1 METASARPLVDSE
14 ALHAYLVEQL
24 GEKRELRVERIV
36 SGKSN
41 ETFFVDWGDDRW
53 VLRRPPAG
61 PLPPSAHDVLREY
74 RVLTALHGRGVR
86 APRTILSC
94 ADDAVIG
101 VPFYLMERV
110 AGVSLLELPN
120 PSFLDDRDEM
130 QRVGEE
136 MVEALAEVHAADWQ
150 SAGLEGFGKP
160 AGFVRRQVE
169 RRMQQ
174 LESIMVRCR
183 HLPEMVEVNEWLA
196 ANLPEECAEPTI
208 VHGDYG
214 LHNVMFA
221 EQPPATAT
229 AILDWELSSIGDPLT
244 DLGWLTAMWQ
254 EPGDA
259 EESVDQAF
267 GISAKPGYHTRDEL
281 VALYEERTGR
291 KVHDIAFYRILSIW
305 RLAIA
310 LEGTYARYRLGV
322 TDNPYFETFEERVP
336 AMARRCLRIA
346 GGERTP

>member
-1 METASARPLVDSE
+1 MGTAPPQPLVDSD
-14 ALHAYLVEQL
+14 ALHAFLRRYFDED
-24 GEKRELRVERIV
+24 RELRVERIV

-41 ETFFVDWGDDRW
+41 ETFFLDWGDDRW
-53 VLRRPPAG
+53 ILRRPPAG

-74 RVLTALHGRGVR
+74 RVLTGLHGKGVR

-94 ADDAVIG
+94 ADETVIG
-101 VPFYLMERV
+101 VPFYVMERV
-110 AGVSLLELPN
+110 PGESLLN
-120 PSFLDDRDEM
+120 PPPPAFLADPGEM
-130 QRVGEE
+130 RRVGEE
-136 MVEALAEVHAADWQ
+136 MIDALAEVHAVDWHA
-150 SAGLEGFGKP
+150 AGLEDFGKP
-160 AGFVRRQVE
+160 TGFVRRQVE

-196 ANLPEECAEPTI
+196 ANLPPECEAPTI

-214 LHNVMFA
+214 LHNVLFQR
-221 EQPPATAT
+221 EPPATAT

-254 EPGDA
+254 EPGD
-259 EESVDQAF
+259 ELEPGDQGF
-267 GISAKPGYHTRDEL
+267 GLTSQPGYHTRDEL

-291 KVHDIAFYRILSIW
+291 RAHNINFYRILSIW

-310 LEGTYARYRLGV
+310 LEGTYARYKLGV
-322 TDNPYFETFEERVP
+322 TDNPYFATLEERIP
-336 AMARRCLRIA
+336 AMARRCMRIA
-346 GGERTP
+346 RAELTA

>member
-1 METASARPLVDSE
+1 METAPSRPLVDSDS
-14 ALHAYLVEQL
+14 LHSYLKQYF
-24 GEKRELRVERIV
+24 GEDRELRVERII

-41 ETFFVDWGDDRW
+41 ETFLLDWGEDHW

-74 RVLTALHGRGVR
+74 RVLTGLHGRGVR

-94 ADDAVIG
+94 DDESVIG
-101 VPFYLMERV
+101 APFYVMECV
-110 AGVSLLELPN
+110 PGDSLLN
-120 PSFLDDRDEM
+120 PPPPDFLEDPEEKR
-130 QRVGEE
+130 RVGEQ
-136 MVEALAEVHAADWQ
+136 MVEVLAEVHAVDWRA
-150 SAGLEGFGKP
+150 AGLEGFGKP

-196 ANLPEECAEPTI
+196 ANLPPETDEPTI

-214 LHNVMFA
+214 LHNVFFA
-221 EQPPATAT
+221 GQAPATAT
-229 AILDWELSSIGDPLT
+229 AILDWELSTIGDPLT
-244 DLGWLTAMWQ
+244 DVGWLTAMWQ
-254 EPGDA
+254 EPGD
-259 EESVDQAF
+259 ETEPGDQGF
-267 GISAKPGYHTRDEL
+267 GLTSRPGYHTRDEL

-291 KVHDIAFYRILSIW
+291 RADNINFYRILSIW

-310 LEGTYARYRLGV
+310 LEGTYARYKLGV
-322 TDNPYFETFEERVP
+322 TDNPYFATLEDRIP

-346 GGERTP
+346 RGELAA

>member
-1 METASARPLVDSE
+1 METAPPAELVDTE
-14 ALHAYLVEQL
+14 ALHACLVGQL
-24 GEKRELRVERIV
+24 GEDRELKVERII

-41 ETFFVDWGDDRW
+41 ETFLLDWGDDRW
-53 VLRRPPAG
+53 ILRRPPAG

-94 ADDAVIG
+94 ADGSVIG
-101 VPFYLMERV
+101 VPFYVMERV
-110 AGVSLLELPN
+110 PGSSLLEP
-120 PSFLDDRDEM
+120 PRPAFLDDPAEKR
-130 QRVGEE
+130 RVGKEI
-136 MVEALAEVHAADWQ
+136 VNALAEVHEVDWRE
-150 SAGLEGFGKP
+150 AGLDGFGKP

-183 HLPEMVEVNEWLA
+183 HLPEMVAVNDWLA
-196 ANLPEECAEPTI
+196 ANLPDECEEPTI

-214 LHNVMFA
+214 LHNVLFA
-221 EQPPATAT
+221 EEAPATAT

-254 EPGDA
+254 QPDDQAEPGD
-259 EESVDQAF
+259 QGF
-267 GISAKPGYHTRDEL
+267 GLTSQGGYHSRDEL
-281 VALYEERTGR
+281 VAEYEERTGR
-291 KVHDIAFYRILSIW
+291 KAHDIDFYRILSIW

-322 TDNPYFETFEERVP
+322 TDNPYFATFEERVP
-336 AMARRCLRIA
+336 AMARRCLLIA
-346 GGERTP
+346 RGERDA